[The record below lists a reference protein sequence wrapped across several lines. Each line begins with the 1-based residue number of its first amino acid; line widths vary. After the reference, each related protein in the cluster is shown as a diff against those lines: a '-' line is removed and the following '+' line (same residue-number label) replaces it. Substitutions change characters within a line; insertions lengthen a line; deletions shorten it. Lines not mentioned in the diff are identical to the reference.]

1 MLDRK
6 TVCIQ
11 GLGFVGAAMAVAVAQ
26 ARTPEGDRAY
36 QVIGVDRQT
45 DEGEARVDALN
56 RGVFPFPTVDQ
67 KLLSAL
73 GKAHAA
79 GNLTATTD
87 ESVYQSADVVVVDIP
102 LDISFLDEEPQLR
115 MSSLE
120 QAIRVVGKQVPAGAL
135 VLIETTVPPGTCE
148 NVVVPVLQDE
158 LRRRNLDQHAI
169 HLAFSF
175 ERVMPGNE
183 YLDSIVNYWRA
194 YAGHTAVAADV
205 CESFLT
211 SIIDIERFPLTRL
224 SSMTAAETT
233 KVMENTYRAVNIAL
247 IHEWTQYAEAVGVD
261 LYEVIEAIRVRPT
274 HSNIRFPG
282 LGVGGYCLTKDPA
295 FAPAA
300 ARQLYGLEELD
311 FPFSRLALRVNHDM
325 PLHTLDRLTELLR
338 SDCKGKS
345 ILILG
350 LSYRQDIG
358 DTRYSPVEVLV
369 RALEARGALVHVYDP
384 FLKYWPEMKRS
395 LPAELPDPTGVDAVV
410 ITTAHREFRELN
422 ILKWLGDARPV
433 LLDTVNVLTAI
444 HRSTCRKAGI
454 QVESVGRGN
463 GL

>member
-26 ARTPEGDRAY
+26 ARTSEGDRAY
-36 QVIGVDRQT
+36 QVIGVERQT

-135 VLIETTVPPGTCE
+135 VVSETTVPPGTCE
-148 NVVVPVLQDE
+148 NVVVPVLQGE
-158 LRRRNLDQHAI
+158 LRRRKLYQHAI

-247 IHEWTQYAEAVGVD
+247 IHEWTHYA
-261 LYEVIEAIRVRPT
+261 
-274 HSNIRFPG
+274 
-282 LGVGGYCLTKDPA
+282 
-295 FAPAA
+295 
-300 ARQLYGLEELD
+300 
-311 FPFSRLALRVNHDM
+311 
-325 PLHTLDRLTELLR
+325 
-338 SDCKGKS
+338 
-345 ILILG
+345 
-350 LSYRQDIG
+350 
-358 DTRYSPVEVLV
+358 
-369 RALEARGALVHVYDP
+369 
-384 FLKYWPEMKRS
+384 
-395 LPAELPDPTGVDAVV
+395 
-410 ITTAHREFRELN
+410 
-422 ILKWLGDARPV
+422 
-433 LLDTVNVLTAI
+433 
-444 HRSTCRKAGI
+444 
-454 QVESVGRGN
+454 
-463 GL
+463 